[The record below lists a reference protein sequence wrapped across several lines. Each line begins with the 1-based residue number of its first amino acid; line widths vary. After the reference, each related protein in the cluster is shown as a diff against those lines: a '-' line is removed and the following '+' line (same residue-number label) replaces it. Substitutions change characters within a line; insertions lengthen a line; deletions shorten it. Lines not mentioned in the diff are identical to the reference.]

1 MKSQTLVKPTR
12 TDRVLTALPYLLLF
26 AFALLSMLVPAG
38 AFAQGNPLTDEGAK
52 SGAIAILES
61 TVFWLWI
68 LFGAGLVFWAVAY
81 FTQGIMP
88 ELYNTVRSWIKTAVL
103 IMFIV
108 PAVIT
113 FIVSQA
119 NSATGS

>member
-1 MKSQTLVKPTR
+1 MKSQMLAKPTR
-12 TDRVLTALPYLLLF
+12 TDRVRAALPYLLLF
-26 AFALLSMLVPAG
+26 AFALLSMLTPGG
-38 AFAQGNPLTDEGAK
+38 AFAQEGNPLNNETAK
-52 SGAIAILES
+52 SNAIEILES
-61 TVFWLWI
+61 TIFWLWI
-68 LFGAGLVFWAVAY
+68 LFGVGLVFWAVAY

-113 FIVSQA
+113 FIVAQA
-119 NSATGS
+119 SST